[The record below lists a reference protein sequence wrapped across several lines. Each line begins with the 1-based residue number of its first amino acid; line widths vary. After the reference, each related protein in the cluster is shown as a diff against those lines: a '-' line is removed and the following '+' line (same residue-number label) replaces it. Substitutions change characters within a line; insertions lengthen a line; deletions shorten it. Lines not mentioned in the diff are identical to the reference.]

1 MATIR
6 LPPDFKEFLR
16 LLNAEGAQYLV
27 VGGYAVAFYGHPRA
41 TGDLDIWVG
50 VTADNAQRIVQAL
63 EQFGFAPG
71 SVSAATFES
80 AGKVIRMGNPP
91 MRIELLTGVSGI
103 DFPAAFARRRDVTLD
118 GVPIPMIS
126 RDDLVQNKRAA
137 GRPRDLDDLT
147 HLD

>member
-6 LPPDFKEFLR
+6 LPPDFKEFLK
-16 LLNAEGAQYLV
+16 LLNSEGVQYLV

-41 TGDLDIWVG
+41 TGDLDVWVG
-50 VTADNAQRIVQAL
+50 VTAENAQRIVRAL
-63 EQFGFAPG
+63 EQFGFAAG
-71 SVSAATFES
+71 SVPAETFKS
-80 AGKVIRMGNPP
+80 AGKVIRMGHPP

-103 DFPAAFARRRDVTLD
+103 DFPAAFSRRHDVTID
-118 GVPIPMIS
+118 GVSIPMIN
-126 RDDLVQNKRAA
+126 RVDLVHNKRAA